1 MRQNVREAIEATG
14 VVAIVRL
21 DDLSSATYVV
31 RALAAGGV
39 PCIELTLTNRK
50 AVSALEEVRATGDGS
65 LLLGAGTVL
74 DAESARAAILA
85 GADFI
90 VTPTVRQETIELCR
104 RYSIPCMIGA
114 FTPTEILAAWELGA
128 DYVKVFPAS
137 SVGPPY
143 FREVRGPLPQVKL
156 VPTGGVSVENAADF
170 IRAGAVALGVGSNLV
185 AAPLVA
191 SRDWDGIT
199 ARACAF
205 VAAVNEGR
213 A

>member
-1 MRQNVREAIEATG
+1 MRLNVRDTIDAIG

-21 DDLSSATYVV
+21 DDLSSATNVV
-31 RALAAGGV
+31 RALAEGGV
-39 PCIELTLTNRK
+39 SCIEFTLTNRK
-50 AVSALEEVRATGDGS
+50 AVSTLEEVRSVGGNT

-90 VTPTVRQETIELCR
+90 VTPTLRPETIELCR

-114 FTPTEILAAWELGA
+114 LTPTEILTAWELGA

-137 SVGPPY
+137 SVGPRY

-156 VPTGGVSVENAADF
+156 VPTGGVSIENAAEF
-170 IRAGAVALGVGSNLV
+170 I
-185 AAPLVA
+185 
-191 SRDWDGIT
+191 
-199 ARACAF
+199 
-205 VAAVNEGR
+205 
-213 A
+213 